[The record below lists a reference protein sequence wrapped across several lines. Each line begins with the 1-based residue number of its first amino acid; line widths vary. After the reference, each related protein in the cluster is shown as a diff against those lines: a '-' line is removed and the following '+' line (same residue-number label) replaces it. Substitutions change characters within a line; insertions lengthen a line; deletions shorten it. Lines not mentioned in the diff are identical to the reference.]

1 MVRQSERLT
10 TLLAQDLAL
19 DAYLDALLQESTEA
33 RVEAPVRH
41 AAAAPAVE
49 SISAEASQA
58 PATAL
63 VFSGAQTRSETPAD
77 YGVPEWGREKFQCLL
92 FFVGSLKLAVPL
104 VKLTRIKPWG
114 EHVTA
119 TPGRPPW
126 FLGLL
131 AQGGVKT
138 GVIDTARLVFARD
151 RRSQAADPAGEADE
165 PGHILMVEDGRWGL
179 TCDRLGEVVELSPDA
194 VRWRSGRTARRW
206 LAGTVLDQMC
216 ALLDVEML
224 ARMAVEDEV
233 VQP

>member
-1 MVRQSERLT
+1 M
-10 TLLAQDLAL
+10 
-19 DAYLDALLQESTEA
+19 
-33 RVEAPVRH
+33 
-41 AAAAPAVE
+41 
-49 SISAEASQA
+49 
-58 PATAL
+58 
-63 VFSGAQTRSETPAD
+63 
-77 YGVPEWGREKFQCLL
+77 
-92 FFVGSLKLAVPL
+92 
-104 VKLTRIKPWG
+104 
-114 EHVTA
+114 
-119 TPGRPPW
+119 
-126 FLGLL
+126 
-131 AQGGVKT
+131 KT

-151 RRSQAADPAGEADE
+151 RRSQAADLAGEAGE